1 MAADGVPGSP
11 GPSGPGPGASAAP
24 ASRRWPVWRSAVI
37 AVMAVYSWWLA
48 GTAPFTMTSLM
59 AVLVPGAVVAGLAIW
74 GPPGRI
80 EAPARLDVTGF
91 SYWIVCVAGLFEW
104 EASAFRDNSQW
115 WHPALTDLVNSV
127 IAPHPLKSLAIL
139 LWLLTGWALVRR

>member
-11 GPSGPGPGASAAP
+11 GPRGPEPEMPTSP
-24 ASRRWPVWRSAVI
+24 AGRRWPVWRFAVT
-37 AVMAVYSWWLA
+37 AVLAVYSWLLA
-48 GTAPFTMTSLM
+48 STAPFTMTSLM
-59 AVLVPGAVVAGLAIW
+59 AVLLPGAVVAGLAIW

-91 SYWIVCVAGLFEW
+91 SYWIVCVAALFEW

-115 WHPALTDLVNSV
+115 WHPALTDLVNSL

-139 LWLLTGWALVRR
+139 LWLLAGWALVRR

>member
-1 MAADGVPGSP
+1 MAAEGIP
-11 GPSGPGPGASAAP
+11 GPAGPPGPDAATAPAP
-24 ASRRWPVWRSAVI
+24 ASRRRPLWRYAVT
-37 AVMAVYSWWLA
+37 AALAVYSWWLA
-48 GTAPFTMTSLM
+48 GLAPFTMTSLM

-80 EAPARLDVTGF
+80 AAPARLDGVGF

-139 LWLLTGWALVRR
+139 LWLLTGWGLVRR